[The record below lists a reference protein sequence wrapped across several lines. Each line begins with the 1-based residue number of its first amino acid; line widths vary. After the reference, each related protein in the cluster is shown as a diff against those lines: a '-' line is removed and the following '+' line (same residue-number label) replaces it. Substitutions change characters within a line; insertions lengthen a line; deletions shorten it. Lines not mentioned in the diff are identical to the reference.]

1 MLRLLIASAVLALLG
16 CASDTASA
24 PSTTPTLNGTRGVTQ
39 GGPQDIAEF
48 RAIVGRGEI
57 PSPTT
62 LDATGFFAE
71 HAFDLPPAD
80 CGSAVCL
87 APMLAV
93 APRFDGRN
101 WTMGFV
107 ALSTSVDP
115 ATLPRPPLHLVIA
128 VTTAERSNGAAR
140 GLAAMVASLRPDD
153 RVTLIEP
160 GPYPRVTM
168 FGRPAREVSLALS
181 GVGGTSAGAV
191 YESLAEASQA
201 IDTLPGFTGSARV
214 VLITSGPDNSYV
226 RDAGRIVA
234 LGEAL
239 ARRGVAL
246 SVIGTGTNYR
256 AEVPAAL
263 GALGAVLS
271 LAGREGGLPER
282 VMDAGSARYSPIL
295 PWLRLYGLGDAADS
309 LIGINLEFD
318 APVRRDGV
326 LFRYGD
332 VTATGLPD
340 GHLDAVTC
348 MSVIEHG
355 VPLQPFLAESARI
368 LRPGGILVISTDYDH
383 EPPDTAGKT
392 AYGVPVHIFSPRE
405 IRALVADADAVGLDL
420 VGELTDEVLRHPE
433 RPCHWDRVD
442 LDYTF
447 ILLSFRRR

>member
-1 MLRLLIASAVLALLG
+1 MTSSAQPQVAAPPGGRALAL
-16 CASDTASA
+16 AK
-24 PSTTPTLNGTRGVTQ
+24 
-39 GGPQDIAEF
+39 
-48 RAIVGRGEI
+48 RA
-57 PSPTT
+57 
-62 LDATGFFAE
+62 AE
-71 HAFDLPPAD
+71 HAL
-80 CGSAVCL
+80 
-87 APMLAV
+87 
-93 APRFDGRN
+93 
-101 WTMGFV
+101 W
-107 ALSTSVDP
+107 
-115 ATLPRPPLHLVIA
+115 
-128 VTTAERSNGAAR
+128 
-140 GLAAMVASLRPDD
+140 
-153 RVTLIEP
+153 
-160 GPYPRVTM
+160 
-168 FGRPAREVSLALS
+168 
-181 GVGGTSAGAV
+181 
-191 YESLAEASQA
+191 
-201 IDTLPGFTGSARV
+201 ARV
-214 VLITSGPDNSYV
+214 
-226 RDAGRIVA
+226 AGQRR
-234 LGEAL
+234 LE
-239 ARRGVAL
+239 ARRGVSRPLPRA
-246 SVIGTGTNYR
+246 VAPTGVLQSR
-256 AEVPAAL
+256 AEAQAAMREARALRLPLHRDKVKNWDAL

-355 VPLQPFLAESARI
+355 VPLQPFLAECARI

-383 EPPDTAGKT
+383 QPPDTAGKT